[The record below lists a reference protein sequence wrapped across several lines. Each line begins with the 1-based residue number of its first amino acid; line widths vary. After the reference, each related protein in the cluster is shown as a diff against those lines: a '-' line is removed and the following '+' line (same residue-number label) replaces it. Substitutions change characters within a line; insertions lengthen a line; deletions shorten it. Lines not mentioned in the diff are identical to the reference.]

1 MSEMHQAL
9 LARGISVAQRS
20 VTYLMQ
26 RDARTG
32 DLTHHGS
39 GADQGTLTAARTR
52 DPGPRWGASRM
63 WATKCSGW
71 YVTATRREILLAR
84 PLLSRTQGDLTAL
97 LKEVKQ
103 LLKELEVP
111 VTGVISDREETRGSA
126 VRLCLSR
133 GAAST
138 LSVSLLER
146 RHQAALRGQPACQNA
161 VEEAAAR
168 RATD

>member
-126 VRLCLSR
+126 VAFVFPGVPHQRCQFH
-133 GAAST
+133 
-138 LSVSLLER
+138 SLKDATKPLYEANQ
-146 RHQAALRGQPACQNA
+146 HAKTQLKKQLRG
-161 VEEAAAR
+161 V
-168 RATD
+168 